1 MKPRVLYITHR
12 VPWPPDRGDRI
23 RTWNILKYLAARA
36 HVDLICLADEPVS
49 DATRSA
55 LEGVTERLAIV
66 PHAGKLRYVRGAISM
81 LRGRTVTEGLFDSHV
96 LTSVVRQWASQPGTP
111 RHWRRRL
118 VLPAICKH
126 RHSRVFAMHG
136 WI

>member
-36 HVDLICLADEPVS
+36 QVDLICLADEPVS
-49 DATRSA
+49 DATRCA
-55 LEGVTERLAIV
+55 LEAVTERLAIV

-96 LTSVVRQWASQPGTP
+96 LSSVVRQWASQTG
-111 RHWRRRL
+111 
-118 VLPAICKH
+118 
-126 RHSRVFAMHG
+126 
-136 WI
+136 